1 MGDKLLTPAMNALL
15 DSMPVVYG
23 LADDIGTYWSS
34 GNPTITLG
42 MWTAASGFGFA
53 TKDEGNSVLKVV
65 ANLQTRVNELE
76 TKLKALNL
84 LS

>member
-53 TKDEGNSVLKVV
+53 TKDEGNTALSVV
-65 ANLQTRVNELE
+65 ANLQTRLAALE
-76 TKLKALNL
+76 TTLQALGL
-84 LS
+84 IS